1 MARDDNRRRT
11 PPEPLA
17 VRQAKARQAARWHYE
32 DKVPS
37 ETIAKWLDVPV
48 RRVTD
53 LLREAY
59 RKGLVSY
66 RVEYVFES
74 SPEKLEDLGQ
84 ELGERAGLWKALVLR
99 SRPPVAPGVPAP
111 ADSVLELHY
120 QLGRLAAEYVA
131 PLIRRSVAVGA
142 GRGVAYTI
150 RALRDHVTTAMRARL
165 NDLEVFSVVGP
176 MWVRTY
182 SQRQTA
188 REFVDADQ
196 NAVELADILGVPW
209 EQVHLVWLPR
219 LYTREP
225 PDGMAAVVGT
235 MARHVLGDDWE
246 ADTHDHARKVNVA
259 IFGLGVVNND
269 GHYMMHQGG
278 PQTDAIPEIRQLRE
292 EIVPDWPTAVVDVCD
307 RFILRAKG
315 VPDEVRPRAQAIVDG
330 LNAKSVALSFSKLNA
345 ADYKVLVAG
354 GAQKL
359 EGIVEVLGAGDQIGV
374 KPDVLV
380 TDEQTAWALLERLPP
395 AP

>member
-1 MARDDNRRRT
+1 MARDDNRRGSER
-11 PPEPLA
+11 EPLI
-17 VRQAKARQAARWHYE
+17 VRQAKARQAARWHFE
-32 DKVPS
+32 DKMS
-37 ETIAKWLDVPV
+37 SQRIAERLCVPV

-59 RKGLVSY
+59 RSDLVSY
-66 RVEYVFES
+66 RVEYNFKS
-74 SPEKLEDLGQ
+74 SPERLDDLGK
-84 ELGERAGLWKALVLR
+84 ELAERAGLWTARVLK
-99 SRPPVAPGVPAP
+99 SRPPVAPGVPDPGESA
-111 ADSVLELHY
+111 VELHH
-120 QLGRLAAEYVA
+120 QLGRLAGEYVA

-150 RALRDHVTTAMRARL
+150 RALRDHVTDAMRAHLR
-165 NDLEVFSVVGP
+165 DLEVFSVVGP

-219 LYTREP
+219 LYTRDP
-225 PDGMAAVVGT
+225 ANGKDAVVAT

-246 ADTHDHARKVNVA
+246 ADTHDHSRKVNVA

-278 PQTDAIPEIRQLRE
+278 PQTDAIPEIGQLRE
-292 EIVPDWPTAVVDVCD
+292 EIVSDWPTAVVDVCD
-307 RFILRAKG
+307 RFHLRAGG
-315 VPDEVRPRAQAIVDG
+315 VPAEKWDRADAIVKG
-330 LNAKSVALSFSKLNA
+330 LNAKSVAVSFAKLDA
-345 ADYKVLVAG
+345 AEYKVLVAG

-359 EGIVEVLGAGDQIGV
+359 EGIVEVLRAGDDIGV
-374 KPDVLV
+374 HPNVLV
-380 TDEQTAWALLERLPP
+380 TDEQTAHALLERLPP